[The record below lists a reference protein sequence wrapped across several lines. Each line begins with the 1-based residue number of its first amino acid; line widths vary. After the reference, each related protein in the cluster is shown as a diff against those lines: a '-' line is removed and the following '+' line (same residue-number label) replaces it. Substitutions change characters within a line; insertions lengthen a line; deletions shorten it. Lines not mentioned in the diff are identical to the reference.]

1 VARNTSV
8 MAGID
13 KHITGSVTIGGVTY
27 TPATLKQVF
36 SDENTA
42 ITATEALHT
51 QVTDQV
57 QVTNAAKAKGALVY
71 GLLRSYLIGQYGKQA
86 NTVLG
91 DFGMEAPKTTGAK
104 TLESKT
110 AAATKRAATRQVR
123 NTMGSVQKKSVKGV
137 MEVPVKAVTT
147 IVPVTSP
154 TTDATAPAPATG
166 AASPAPAATA
176 PAATAAAKP
185 TS

>member
-1 VARNTSV
+1 

-91 DFGMEAPKTTGAK
+91 DFGMEAPKTMGAK

-154 TTDATAPAPATG
+154 TTDATAPAPTTG

-176 PAATAAAKP
+176 PAATAAPVKP
-185 TS
+185 AS